1 VTPMTARWR
10 VASPFLVAAAL
21 VYVLDL
27 GLLALGAALGA
38 AAFVALLL
46 AQRPVSVKLG
56 ALALAA
62 AFALGLTAAI
72 FSALLG
78 QSVREMAASQS
89 NPVGV
94 LLAIASLL
102 LAVMGGLC
110 VVWGAIA
117 PRRD

>member
-1 VTPMTARWR
+1 
-10 VASPFLVAAAL
+10 
-21 VYVLDL
+21 
-27 GLLALGAALGA
+27 
-38 AAFVALLL
+38 
-46 AQRPVSVKLG
+46 
-56 ALALAA
+56 
-62 AFALGLTAAI
+62 
-72 FSALLG
+72 
-78 QSVREMAASQS
+78 VREMAASQS

>member
-1 VTPMTARWR
+1 VTPMMARWR
-10 VASPFLVAAAL
+10 IAAPFLAAAAVVYLFDLGPLSLGATLGVAAFA
-21 VYVLDL
+21 
-27 GLLALGAALGA
+27 
-38 AAFVALLL
+38 ALLL
-46 AQRPVSVKLG
+46 AGRPVSVKLG